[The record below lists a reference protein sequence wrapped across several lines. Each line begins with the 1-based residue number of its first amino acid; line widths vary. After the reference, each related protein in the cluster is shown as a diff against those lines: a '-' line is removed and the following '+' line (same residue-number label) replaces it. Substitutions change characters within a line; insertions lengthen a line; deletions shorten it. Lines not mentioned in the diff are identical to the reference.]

1 MTKIEMTNEEAIKRL
16 KEARTTIQPYR
27 YVNEAID
34 YAIKALEQTR
44 WIPVSERL
52 PEEFQCVL
60 VTTGSRVDVCTYL
73 KGSAYWK
80 SYVLAWMPLPEPYKA
95 ESEDKE

>member
-1 MTKIEMTNEEAIKRL
+1 MTNEEAIEIL
-16 KEARTTIQPYR
+16 DNDIEVCTIQQKQ
-27 YVNEAID
+27 ACD
-34 YAIKALEQTR
+34 MAIKALEQTG

-80 SYVLAWMPLPEPYKA
+80 SYVLAWMPLPEPYK
-95 ESEDKE
+95 EDDNANDK